1 MDSASDFDG
10 IDWLTEIV
18 RLEIVLWNRVDS
30 RLRRDHELSLA
41 VFQVLRALA
50 GSPDDPLRVGD
61 LAGELGITVGAASKL
76 VDRVDAAGLLQRQ
89 ADPND
94 RRASRLVLTD
104 AGARV
109 LVPAAATYREE
120 LDDALADVLTVK
132 QRNDL
137 RRLAGRVVDAHW
149 KGASR

>member
-1 MDSASDFDG
+1 MYSASDFDG

-61 LAGELGITVGAASKL
+61 LAAELGITVGAASKL

-109 LVPAAATYREE
+109 LVPAAAT
-120 LDDALADVLTVK
+120 
-132 QRNDL
+132 
-137 RRLAGRVVDAHW
+137 
-149 KGASR
+149 